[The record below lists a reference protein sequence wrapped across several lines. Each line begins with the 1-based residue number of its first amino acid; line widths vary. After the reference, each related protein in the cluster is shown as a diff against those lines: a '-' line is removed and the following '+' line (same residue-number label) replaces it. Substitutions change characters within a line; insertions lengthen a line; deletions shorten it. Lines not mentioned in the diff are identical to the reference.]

1 VPDKDGKERKQDT
14 SGGRGDIPFGIFLC
28 NNRLAINNLGEGRN
42 QRSLHDEKTKI
53 QKKTKKTNKK
63 KPFFPLISSHEHTSK
78 QQETSSTPV
87 HAATPA
93 TPDRTTP
100 SLP

>member
-1 VPDKDGKERKQDT
+1 MGRRESRIRAAGEEIFRSVFSFATTVSLLTILARDGTKDHCTMKKQ
-14 SGGRGDIPFGIFLC
+14 
-28 NNRLAINNLGEGRN
+28 
-42 QRSLHDEKTKI
+42 KY
-53 QKKTKKTNKK
+53 KTKKTNKK